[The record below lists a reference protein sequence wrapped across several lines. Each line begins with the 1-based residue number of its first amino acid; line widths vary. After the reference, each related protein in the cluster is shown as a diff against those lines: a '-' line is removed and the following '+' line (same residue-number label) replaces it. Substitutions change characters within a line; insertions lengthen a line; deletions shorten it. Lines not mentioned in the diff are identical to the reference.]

1 MPDSKVTINAQTQ
14 VYGIFGSP
22 VRHSLSPL
30 IHNSLFSE
38 LKINAVY
45 EAFEVEKEKLGLAF
59 EAVRALGIRGVN
71 VTIPHKEAAMNF
83 VDEVP
88 EDVDRCVGAL
98 NTVVNRNGKLF
109 GYNTD
114 GKGFL
119 TALREE
125 LSFNPEGKT
134 VLVLGAGGA
143 ARGVAFSAAHAHA
156 ERIFIYNRTHDRAV
170 GLGGY
175 LEGHFP
181 ETEIEVLENLE
192 ALKKEKIDLV
202 VNATSCGMHASD
214 PSPIDLHLLSAKAN
228 VYDLIYAPA
237 ETPFLKLAKKC
248 GLPCANGLGMLAA
261 QAAVSFELWTG
272 KREGVRERM
281 LEVLKAC
288 RF

>member
-38 LKINAVY
+38 LKINSVY

-119 TALREE
+119 TQ
-125 LSFNPEGKT
+125 T
-134 VLVLGAGGA
+134 
-143 ARGVAFSAAHAHA
+143 
-156 ERIFIYNRTHDRAV
+156 
-170 GLGGY
+170 
-175 LEGHFP
+175 
-181 ETEIEVLENLE
+181 
-192 ALKKEKIDLV
+192 
-202 VNATSCGMHASD
+202 
-214 PSPIDLHLLSAKAN
+214 
-228 VYDLIYAPA
+228 
-237 ETPFLKLAKKC
+237 KC
-248 GLPCANGLGMLAA
+248 
-261 QAAVSFELWTG
+261 
-272 KREGVRERM
+272 
-281 LEVLKAC
+281 
-288 RF
+288 